1 MDINE
6 LNSMNVVAQFNKL
19 VSQTG
24 IANSAGES
32 FACMLEKNVSNIS
45 FVSNNV
51 ENKASV
57 ENKNPTNDKQE
68 KVEAK
73 DDASAVDKSNKKENV
88 SKTEKTT
95 GKEKTKKTES
105 ETVNEKDVANTKDKD
120 VQEDDAVA
128 PVTAPVIAE
137 ATMPDVAEENVAVED
152 ISYNDVE
159 ISAEPTNAV
168 QNIAPEENFSLSMQN
183 LLADVSSGKSQLLD
197 ENDNI
202 LNLQEIKPED
212 ISETANLTIVNLQ
225 TDEKVQIKGSD
236 LLAQQVVEMQPTD
249 SDYLTAKDAMSMVN
263 LPETEAKPEILPQD
277 DTFVV
282 SQNQDN
288 QDKVATPNVNAE
300 IKVETPVEDGVKQDS
315 ALSSAKPQQLKTNI
329 ETEEKTPVFNE
340 EVVVDEEEN
349 PLEQVAVNKN
359 LKVDVTVKEEKI
371 SFVNNKDLLKD
382 SLSLQETVQ
391 NVDAEAAQDISQP
404 VSNKTTSSN
413 QNINLNTV
421 AATQTMATAD
431 DTASVHN
438 ASVTEV
444 KQVSSTSATSQ
455 ATLSGAE
462 LVASAKAD
470 AAAKSH
476 QTTLNDVYKGMS
488 KEAVEQ
494 VKVNIT
500 KSAVKGVDTIEVN
513 LKPEDLGH
521 IEIKMQIKDGKLHAH
536 IISSRQETME
546 ALQRDAQVLEKAFN
560 DAGFQTDANS
570 LSFSFRHDGN
580 QAQEQHEQLRNF
592 IGKVFEEEA
601 NSDVQKAEAA
611 NQNWITEK
619 SVNIRV

>member
-19 VSQTG
+19 VSQIG

-32 FACMLEKNVSNIS
+32 FACMLEKSVSDIS
-45 FVSNNV
+45 FVANNT
-51 ENKASV
+51 ENKTPV
-57 ENKNPTNDKQE
+57 ENKNPANDKQE
-68 KVEAK
+68 KVAAK
-73 DDASAVDKSNKKENV
+73 DGAPVVDKSSKKNDV
-88 SKTEKTT
+88 NKTEKTS
-95 GKEKTKKTES
+95 GKEKVKKTES
-105 ETVNEKDVANTKDKD
+105 KTVDEKNVADTKD
-120 VQEDDAVA
+120 VQEDDTVTPVAA
-128 PVTAPVIAE
+128 PVTAEVKAPEMV
-137 ATMPDVAEENVAVED
+137 EENVAVEN
-152 ISYNDVE
+152 ISYEDME
-159 ISAEPTNAV
+159 ISAEPTNIV
-168 QNIAPEENFSLSMQN
+168 QNVTPEENFSLSMQN
-183 LLADVSSGKSQLLD
+183 LLADVLSGKSQLLD
-197 ENDNI
+197 ENGNI
-202 LNLQEIKPED
+202 LNLQEIKPEAM
-212 ISETANLTIVNLQ
+212 SEMANLTIVNLQ
-225 TDEKVQIKGSD
+225 TKEKVQIKGSD
-236 LLAQQVVEMQPTD
+236 LLAQQVAEMQPAD
-249 SDYLTAKDAMSMVN
+249 SDYLTANDAVSMVN
-263 LPETEAKPEILPQD
+263 LPETETKPEILPQD

-282 SQNQDN
+282 PQNQDN
-288 QDKVATPNVNAE
+288 QNKVFAPNVNAE
-300 IKVETPVEDGVKQDS
+300 EIKAETPVENTVKQDV
-315 ALSSAKPQQLKTNI
+315 ALSSVKPQQKTNVEI
-329 ETEEKTPVFNE
+329 EEKTPAFNE
-340 EVVVDEEEN
+340 EIIVDEDEN
-349 PLEQVAVNKN
+349 PLEQVTVNKN

-382 SLSLQETVQ
+382 GLSLQETVQ
-391 NVDAEAAQDISQP
+391 NVDAEATQDISQP
-404 VSNKTTSSN
+404 VSNKATPSN

-421 AATQTMATAD
+421 AATQTMATAE

-455 ATLSGAE
+455 AALSGAE

-470 AAAKSH
+470 AASKSH

-570 LSFSFRHDGN
+570 LSFSFRHEGN

-619 SVNIRV
+619 GVNIRV

>member
-32 FACMLEKNVSNIS
+32 FACMLEKSVSDIS
-45 FVSNNV
+45 FAANNT
-51 ENKASV
+51 ENKTPV
-57 ENKNPTNDKQE
+57 ENKNPANDKQE

-73 DDASAVDKSNKKENV
+73 DGAPVVDKSSKKNDV
-88 SKTEKTT
+88 NKTEKTS
-95 GKEKTKKTES
+95 GKEKVKKTES
-105 ETVNEKDVANTKDKD
+105 KTVDEKNVADTKD
-120 VQEDDAVA
+120 VQEDDTVTPVA
-128 PVTAPVIAE
+128 APMTAEVKAPEMV
-137 ATMPDVAEENVAVED
+137 EENVAVEN
-152 ISYNDVE
+152 ISYEDME
-159 ISAEPTNAV
+159 ISAEPTNIV
-168 QNIAPEENFSLSMQN
+168 QNVTPEENFSLSMQN
-183 LLADVSSGKSQLLD
+183 LLADVLSGKSQLLD
-197 ENDNI
+197 ENGNI

-212 ISETANLTIVNLQ
+212 MSEMANLTIVNLQ
-225 TDEKVQIKGSD
+225 TKEKVQIKGSD
-236 LLAQQVVEMQPTD
+236 LLAQQVAEMQPAA
-249 SDYLTAKDAMSMVN
+249 SDYLTANDAVSMVN
-263 LPETEAKPEILPQD
+263 LPETETKPEILPQD

-282 SQNQDN
+282 PQNQDN
-288 QDKVATPNVNAE
+288 QNKVFAPNVNAE
-300 IKVETPVEDGVKQDS
+300 EIKEETPVENTVKQDV
-315 ALSSAKPQQLKTNI
+315 ALSSVKPQQKINVEI
-329 ETEEKTPVFNE
+329 EEKTPAFNE
-340 EVVVDEEEN
+340 EIIVDEDEN

-382 SLSLQETVQ
+382 GLSLQETVQ
-391 NVDAEAAQDISQP
+391 NVDAEATQDISQP
-404 VSNKTTSSN
+404 VSNKATPSN

-421 AATQTMATAD
+421 AATQTMATAE

-438 ASVTEV
+438 ASVTEA

-455 ATLSGAE
+455 AALSGAE

-470 AAAKSH
+470 AASKSH

-570 LSFSFRHDGN
+570 LSFSFRHEGN

-619 SVNIRV
+619 GVNIRV

>member
-19 VSQTG
+19 VSQIG

-32 FACMLEKNVSNIS
+32 FACMLEKSVSDIS
-45 FVSNNV
+45 FVANNT
-51 ENKASV
+51 ENKTPV
-57 ENKNPTNDKQE
+57 ENKNPANDKQE

-73 DDASAVDKSNKKENV
+73 DGAPVVDKSSKKNDV
-88 SKTEKTT
+88 NKTEKTS
-95 GKEKTKKTES
+95 GKEKVKKTES
-105 ETVNEKDVANTKDKD
+105 KTVDEKNVADTKD
-120 VQEDDAVA
+120 VQEDDTVTPVAA
-128 PVTAPVIAE
+128 PVTAEVKAPEMV
-137 ATMPDVAEENVAVED
+137 EENVAVEN
-152 ISYNDVE
+152 ISYEDME
-159 ISAEPTNAV
+159 ISAEPTNIV
-168 QNIAPEENFSLSMQN
+168 QNVTPEENFSLSMQN
-183 LLADVSSGKSQLLD
+183 LLADVLSGKSQLLD
-197 ENDNI
+197 ENGNI
-202 LNLQEIKPED
+202 LNLQEIKPEAM
-212 ISETANLTIVNLQ
+212 SEMANLTIVNLQ
-225 TDEKVQIKGSD
+225 TKEKVQIKGSD
-236 LLAQQVVEMQPTD
+236 LLAQQVAEMQPAD
-249 SDYLTAKDAMSMVN
+249 SDYLTANDAVSMVN
-263 LPETEAKPEILPQD
+263 LPETETKPEILPQD

-282 SQNQDN
+282 PQNQDN
-288 QDKVATPNVNAE
+288 QNKVFAPNVNAE
-300 IKVETPVEDGVKQDS
+300 EIKAETPVENTVKQDV
-315 ALSSAKPQQLKTNI
+315 ALSSVKPQQKTNVEI
-329 ETEEKTPVFNE
+329 EEKTPAFNE
-340 EVVVDEEEN
+340 EIIVDEDEN
-349 PLEQVAVNKN
+349 PLEQVTVNKN

-382 SLSLQETVQ
+382 GLSLQETVQ
-391 NVDAEAAQDISQP
+391 NVDAEATQDISQP
-404 VSNKTTSSN
+404 VSNKATPSN

-421 AATQTMATAD
+421 AATQTMATAE

-455 ATLSGAE
+455 AALSGAE

-470 AAAKSH
+470 AASKSH

-570 LSFSFRHDGN
+570 LSFSFRHEGN

-619 SVNIRV
+619 GVNIRV

>member
-32 FACMLEKNVSNIS
+32 FACMLEKSVSDIS
-45 FVSNNV
+45 FVANNT
-51 ENKASV
+51 ENKAPV
-57 ENKNPTNDKQE
+57 ENKNPANDKQE

-73 DDASAVDKSNKKENV
+73 DGAPVVDKSSKKNDV
-88 SKTEKTT
+88 NKTEKTS
-95 GKEKTKKTES
+95 GKEKVKKTES
-105 ETVNEKDVANTKDKD
+105 KTVDEKNVADTKD
-120 VQEDDAVA
+120 VQEDDTVTPVA
-128 PVTAPVIAE
+128 APMTAEVKAPEMV
-137 ATMPDVAEENVAVED
+137 EENVAVEN
-152 ISYNDVE
+152 ISYEDME
-159 ISAEPTNAV
+159 ISAEPTNIV
-168 QNIAPEENFSLSMQN
+168 QNVTPEENFSLSMQN
-183 LLADVSSGKSQLLD
+183 LLADVLSGKSQLLD
-197 ENDNI
+197 ENGNI

-212 ISETANLTIVNLQ
+212 MSEMANLTIVNLQ
-225 TDEKVQIKGSD
+225 TKEKVQIKGSD
-236 LLAQQVVEMQPTD
+236 LLAQQVAEMQPAA
-249 SDYLTAKDAMSMVN
+249 SDYLTANDAVSMVN
-263 LPETEAKPEILPQD
+263 LPETETKPEILPQD

-282 SQNQDN
+282 PQNQDN
-288 QDKVATPNVNAE
+288 QNKVFAPNVNAE
-300 IKVETPVEDGVKQDS
+300 EIKEETPVENTVKQDV
-315 ALSSAKPQQLKTNI
+315 ALSSVKPQQKINVEI
-329 ETEEKTPVFNE
+329 EEKTPAFNE
-340 EVVVDEEEN
+340 EIIVDEDEN

-382 SLSLQETVQ
+382 GLSLQETVQ
-391 NVDAEAAQDISQP
+391 NVDAEATQDISQP
-404 VSNKTTSSN
+404 VSNKATPSN

-421 AATQTMATAD
+421 AATQTMATAE

-438 ASVTEV
+438 ASVTEA

-455 ATLSGAE
+455 AALSGAE

-470 AAAKSH
+470 AASKSH

-570 LSFSFRHDGN
+570 LSFSFRHEGN

-619 SVNIRV
+619 GVNIRV

>member
-1 MDINE
+1 MDIN
-6 LNSMNVVAQFNKL
+6 V
-19 VSQTG
+19 
-24 IANSAGES
+24 
-32 FACMLEKNVSNIS
+32 
-45 FVSNNV
+45 
-51 ENKASV
+51 
-57 ENKNPTNDKQE
+57 
-68 KVEAK
+68 
-73 DDASAVDKSNKKENV
+73 VDKSSKKNDV
-88 SKTEKTT
+88 NKTEKTS
-95 GKEKTKKTES
+95 GKEKVKKTES
-105 ETVNEKDVANTKDKD
+105 KTVDEKNVADTKD
-120 VQEDDAVA
+120 VQEDDTVAPVAA
-128 PVTAPVIAE
+128 PVTAEVKAPEMV
-137 ATMPDVAEENVAVED
+137 EENVAVEN
-152 ISYNDVE
+152 ISYEDME
-159 ISAEPTNAV
+159 ISAEPTNIV
-168 QNIAPEENFSLSMQN
+168 QNVTPEENFSLSMQN
-183 LLADVSSGKSQLLD
+183 LLADVLSGKSQLLD
-197 ENDNI
+197 ENGNI

-212 ISETANLTIVNLQ
+212 MSEMANLTIVNLQ
-225 TDEKVQIKGSD
+225 TKEKVQIKGSD
-236 LLAQQVVEMQPTD
+236 LLAQQVAEMQPAD
-249 SDYLTAKDAMSMVN
+249 SDYFTANDAVSMVN
-263 LPETEAKPEILPQD
+263 LPETETKPEILPQD

-282 SQNQDN
+282 PQNQDN
-288 QDKVATPNVNAE
+288 QNKVFAPNVNAEE
-300 IKVETPVEDGVKQDS
+300 IKVETPVENTVKQDV
-315 ALSSAKPQQLKTNI
+315 ALSSVKPQQKTNVEI
-329 ETEEKTPVFNE
+329 EEKTPAFNE
-340 EVVVDEEEN
+340 EIIVDEDEN

-382 SLSLQETVQ
+382 GLSLQETVQ
-391 NVDAEAAQDISQP
+391 NVDAEATQDISQP
-404 VSNKTTSSN
+404 VSNKATPSN

-421 AATQTMATAD
+421 AATQTMATAE

-444 KQVSSTSATSQ
+444 KQVSSTGATSQ
-455 ATLSGAE
+455 AALSGAE

-470 AAAKSH
+470 AASKSH
-476 QTTLNDVYKGMS
+476 RTTLNDVYKGMS

-570 LSFSFRHDGN
+570 LSFSFRHEGN

-619 SVNIRV
+619 GVNIRV

>member
-32 FACMLEKNVSNIS
+32 FACMLEKSVSDIS
-45 FVSNNV
+45 FAANNT
-51 ENKASV
+51 ENKTPV
-57 ENKNPTNDKQE
+57 ENKNPANDKQE

-73 DDASAVDKSNKKENV
+73 DGAPVVDKSSKKNDV
-88 SKTEKTT
+88 NKTEKTS
-95 GKEKTKKTES
+95 GKEKVKKTES
-105 ETVNEKDVANTKDKD
+105 KTVDEKNVADTKD
-120 VQEDDAVA
+120 VQEDDTVTPVA
-128 PVTAPVIAE
+128 APMTAEVKAPEMV
-137 ATMPDVAEENVAVED
+137 EENVAVEN
-152 ISYNDVE
+152 ISYEDME
-159 ISAEPTNAV
+159 ISAEPTNIV
-168 QNIAPEENFSLSMQN
+168 QNVTPEENFSLSMQN
-183 LLADVSSGKSQLLD
+183 LLADVLSGKSQLLD
-197 ENDNI
+197 ENGNI

-212 ISETANLTIVNLQ
+212 MSEMANLTIVNLQ
-225 TDEKVQIKGSD
+225 TKEKVQIKGSD
-236 LLAQQVVEMQPTD
+236 LLAQQVAEMQPAA
-249 SDYLTAKDAMSMVN
+249 SDYLTANDAVSMVN
-263 LPETEAKPEILPQD
+263 LPETETKPEILPQD

-282 SQNQDN
+282 PQNQDN
-288 QDKVATPNVNAE
+288 QNKVFAPNVNAE
-300 IKVETPVEDGVKQDS
+300 EIKAETPVENTVKQDV
-315 ALSSAKPQQLKTNI
+315 ALSSVKPQQKINVEI
-329 ETEEKTPVFNE
+329 EEKTPAFNE
-340 EVVVDEEEN
+340 EIIVDEDEN

-382 SLSLQETVQ
+382 GLSLQETVQ
-391 NVDAEAAQDISQP
+391 NVDAEATQDISQP
-404 VSNKTTSSN
+404 VSNKATPSN

-421 AATQTMATAD
+421 AATQTMATAE

-438 ASVTEV
+438 ASVTEA

-455 ATLSGAE
+455 AALSGAE

-470 AAAKSH
+470 AASKSH

-570 LSFSFRHDGN
+570 LSFSFRHEGN

-619 SVNIRV
+619 GVNIRV